1 MNLAMIARIAL
12 RALVRNR
19 LRTFLTMLGIIIGV
33 ATVISMLA
41 IGTGARTSV
50 ESTINSLGTN
60 MLFVSPGSVT
70 QGGVRSGAYG
80 RSTLTADD
88 VSAMAKECPSVLAA
102 VPMTSNGAQIVY
114 ANQNWQTQVSGAGVD
129 YPVARNWPLTKGR
142 FFLEDEVR
150 SGAKVAVLG
159 QVVVDQ
165 LFGSEDPIDRT
176 IRVRNVPMRVV
187 GVLAEKGDSAMGNS
201 QDDTVVVPYTTAM
214 KRLFRLQFLRYAI
227 VSARSKD
234 LVEKAKSEISALMR
248 QRHRI
253 GPGEEDDVSIRTQ
266 AEFAQTA
273 AASARIFTMLLGGI
287 ASVSLLVGGIGIMNI
302 MLVSVTERIR
312 EIGIRMALGAR
323 SQDILLQFLVESVML
338 SLLGGTLGI
347 MLGYGISKGAARF
360 SEWPLMVSSESVVIA
375 FGFSAVVGVFFGLY
389 PAFKASRLDP
399 IEALRHE

>member
-1 MNLAMIARIAL
+1 
-12 RALVRNR
+12 
-19 LRTFLTMLGIIIGV
+19 MLGIIIGV

-88 VSAMAKECPSVLAA
+88 VGAMAKECPSVLAA

-129 YPVARNWPLTKGR
+129 YPIVRNWPLAKGR

-176 IRVRNVPMRVV
+176 IRVRNVPVRVV
-187 GVLAEKGDSAMGNS
+187 GVLTEKGDTAMGNS
-201 QDDTVVVPYTTAM
+201 QDDTVLVPYTTAM
-214 KRLFRLQFLRYAI
+214 KRLFHLQFLRYAM

-323 SQDILLQFLVESVML
+323 SQDILLQFLVESMML

-360 SEWPLMVSSESVVIA
+360 SEWPLMVSTESVVIA